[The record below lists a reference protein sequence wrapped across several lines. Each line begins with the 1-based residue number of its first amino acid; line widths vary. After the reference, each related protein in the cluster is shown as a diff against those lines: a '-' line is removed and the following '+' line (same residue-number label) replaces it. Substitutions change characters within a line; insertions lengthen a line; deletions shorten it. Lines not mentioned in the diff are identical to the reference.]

1 MGSYLDAPEKE
12 LKEEGKCELLGMF
25 GFFVQ
30 FLLGIICFSVLVIK
44 RQLESPK
51 RGIIIWLLDISK
63 QGLSTLIIHFFNLF
77 FSVAVTPENQDQCVW
92 YLNNVLLDGSIG
104 VLFQWIFVRCLEILA
119 RKFKIETL
127 TSGCYYSYEQNEFFE
142 NTIDYSIWASQMGI
156 WCLIST
162 ISKTLIYIILDIN
175 IEFFNKMGG
184 NILEYFKDNPK
195 LELIFVMIVV
205 PSIISCFQYWVTD
218 NFLKES
224 DESRIERL
232 SRGKEK
238 LVQIGPEYY
247 DKRNTENNTDDL
259 IRNNNE
265 DLNRNYT
272 DNKI

>member
-12 LKEEGKCELLGMF
+12 LEEEGKCELLGMF
-25 GFFVQ
+25 GFFIQ
-30 FLLGIICFSVLVIK
+30 FLLGVICFSVLVIK

-51 RGIIIWLLDISK
+51 RSLLVWLLDISK
-63 QGLSTLIIHFFNLF
+63 QGISTLILHFFNLF
-77 FSVAVTPENQDQCVW
+77 FAVAVTSENEDQCVW
-92 YLNNVLLDGSIG
+92 YLNNVLLDGTIG
-104 VLFQWIFVRCLEILA
+104 VLFQWIFIRCLEILA
-119 RKFKIETL
+119 RKLKIEAL

-162 ISKTLIYIILDIN
+162 ISKSLIYIILNVCID
-175 IEFFNKMGG
+175 FFNKFGAD
-184 NILEYFKDNPK
+184 ILDHFKDNPK

-247 DKRNTENNTDDL
+247 DKKKTENN
-259 IRNNNE
+259 NNN
-265 DLNRNYT
+265 LNNNINN
-272 DNKI
+272 DNNN

>member
-51 RGIIIWLLDISK
+51 RSIIIWLLDISK

-77 FSVAVTPENQDQCVW
+77 FSVAVTPENQDQCIW
-92 YLNNVLLDGSIG
+92 YLNNVLLDGTLG
-104 VLFQWIFVRCLEILA
+104 VLFQWILVRCLEILA
-119 RKFKIETL
+119 RKLKIEAL

-175 IEFFNKMGG
+175 IEFFNKLGG
-184 NILEYFKDNPK
+184 DILLFFKDNPK

-205 PSIISCFQYWVTD
+205 PSIIACFQYWVTD

-232 SRGKEK
+232 SRGNEK
-238 LVQIGPEYY
+238 LIQIGPEYY
-247 DKRNTENNTDDL
+247 DKKNSVNITDDL
-259 IRNNNE
+259 IKNIS
-265 DLNRNYT
+265 

>member
-1 MGSYLDAPEKE
+1 MGSYLDEPEKE

-25 GFFVQ
+25 GFFIQ
-30 FLLGIICFSVLVIK
+30 FVLGIVCFSVLVVK

-51 RGIIIWLLDISK
+51 RSIIIWFLDISK
-63 QGLSTLIIHFFNLF
+63 QGISTLILHFFNLF
-77 FSVAVTPENQDQCVW
+77 FSIAVTSGNEDQCVW
-92 YLNNVLLDGSIG
+92 YLNNVVLDGSIG

-119 RKFKIETL
+119 RKLKIETL
-127 TSGCYYSYEQNEFFE
+127 TSGCYYSYEQNEFSE

-162 ISKTLIYIILDIN
+162 FSKSLIYIILNVYID
-175 IEFFNKMGG
+175 FFNKTGG
-184 NILEYFKDNPK
+184 DILEKFKDNPK

-205 PSIISCFQYWVTD
+205 PCITACFQYWITD

-238 LVQIGPEYY
+238 LIQIGPEYY
-247 DKRNTENNTDDL
+247 ANKNKEEENNN
-259 IRNNNE
+259 INN
-265 DLNRNYT
+265 
-272 DNKI
+272 DNNI

>member
-1 MGSYLDAPEKE
+1 MGSYLDEPEKE

-25 GFFVQ
+25 GFFIQ
-30 FLLGIICFSVLVIK
+30 FVLGIVCFSVLVVK

-51 RGIIIWLLDISK
+51 RSIIIWFLDISK
-63 QGLSTLIIHFFNLF
+63 QGISTLILHFFNLF
-77 FSVAVTPENQDQCVW
+77 FSIAVTSGNEDQCVW
-92 YLNNVLLDGSIG
+92 YLNNVVLDGSIG

-119 RKFKIETL
+119 RKLKIETL
-127 TSGCYYSYEQNEFFE
+127 TSGCYYSYEQNEFSE

-162 ISKTLIYIILDIN
+162 FSKSLIYIILNVYID
-175 IEFFNKMGG
+175 FFNKTGG
-184 NILEYFKDNPK
+184 DILEKFKDNPK

-205 PSIISCFQYWVTD
+205 PCITACFQYWITD

-238 LVQIGPEYY
+238 LIQIGPEYY
-247 DKRNTENNTDDL
+247 ANKNKDEENNN
-259 IRNNNE
+259 INN
-265 DLNRNYT
+265 
-272 DNKI
+272 DNNI